1 MKRSYSMFSSSSSS
15 FSSRRTEYDVFLSFR
30 GEDTRNNFTSHLY
43 SALSQKGI
51 YTFLDDDK
59 LERGKSIS
67 PELLKAIE
75 NSRCSVIVLSENYA
89 SSSWC
94 LDELVKI
101 LECREAFKQIV
112 LPIFY
117 HVDPSHVR
125 KQIGSFGEPFHR
137 YEQDFSQKVQKW
149 RNALTQ
155 VASLAGWA
163 LHDGEQKW
171 KPYLLKHEEVKIALL
186 QNLVLEMRDG
196 QTLNIGNLS
205 NELRFLRWHEF
216 PAKYLPSNFQRGG
229 LELKL
234 WLSKH
239 LWNNAIKPLN
249 NLKTIDISYSTNLR
263 KFEDFGVVPNLEK
276 LILVACVNLS
286 EIHPSIT
293 LLERLTILNL
303 KACNSLQNLP
313 TSIGGLKS
321 LNVLNLEGCVS
332 LTDLPQDLGMA
343 TYLEQLILED
353 CRNLVEIPPPSDFLK
368 GLLS

>member
-1 MKRSYSMFSSSSSS
+1 MKRSYSMFSSSS
-15 FSSRRTEYDVFLSFR
+15 SSRRTEYDVFLSFR

-43 SALSQKGI
+43 SALCQKGI

-163 LHDGEQKW
+163 LHD
-171 KPYLLKHEEVKIALL
+171 
-186 QNLVLEMRDG
+186 R
-196 QTLNIGNLS
+196 
-205 NELRFLRWHEF
+205 
-216 PAKYLPSNFQRGG
+216 
-229 LELKL
+229 
-234 WLSKH
+234 
-239 LWNNAIKPLN
+239 
-249 NLKTIDISYSTNLR
+249 
-263 KFEDFGVVPNLEK
+263 
-276 LILVACVNLS
+276 
-286 EIHPSIT
+286 
-293 LLERLTILNL
+293 
-303 KACNSLQNLP
+303 
-313 TSIGGLKS
+313 
-321 LNVLNLEGCVS
+321 
-332 LTDLPQDLGMA
+332 
-343 TYLEQLILED
+343 
-353 CRNLVEIPPPSDFLK
+353 
-368 GLLS
+368 